1 MYEYGTLFCTEV
13 KYIATSI
20 LHDERLQDVAVSADA
35 PGMLHGEAVVQIC
48 IDLTGSARA
57 GPNVVGTAS
66 GALPDGIEVGVP
78 WGELVAWAEGV
89 DVA

>member
-20 LHDERLQDVAVSADA
+20 LHEETSHEVAVSAAA
-35 PGMLHGEAVVQIC
+35 PGMLHGDAVVQIWT
-48 IDLTGSARA
+48 DLTGSALA
-57 GPNVVGTAS
+57 GPYVVGTGS
-66 GALPDGIEVGVP
+66 GLLLDGVEVGVP
-78 WGELVAWAEGV
+78 WGVAVAWVEGV